1 MICKYPDRICIY
13 KASKIC
19 ENGNVDACGFDDDRC
34 VFDDSELYNK
44 YLKTTSSVEKTC
56 SHPEKYCYFRKENGT
71 CGNKFFNCQNDY
83 MTNTFTHVNNILCKH
98 QMYTCIYRQYG
109 YCTYRNGKEC
119 IHNIYPANSNS
130 VNYTI
135 DSIDDEVKKKYAN
148 TVVSVND
155 DIKYRISDLINKL
168 EKSKKSLSNPSNIK
182 LVDEIINDIKNKFPE
197 LYPPDVMTKDK
208 AIDIIRN
215 KEKYSEREIQDAK
228 KFILDEIVNGADLV
242 KPKID
247 IDEN

>member
-1 MICKYPDRICIY
+1 MICKYPNNACRY
-13 KASKIC
+13 KVLKKY
-19 ENGNVDACGFDDDRC
+19 ENGKTVDTCRFNDNRC
-34 VFDDSELYNK
+34 VFDDSELYNE
-44 YLKTTSSVEKTC
+44 YSNNTSAEKTC

-83 MTNTFTHVNNILCKH
+83 MTNTFTHANNILCNH

-148 TVVSVND
+148 TVVTVND
-155 DIKYRISDLINKL
+155 DIKYRIYRLINKL
-168 EKSKKSLSNPSNIK
+168 EKSKKSLLNPSNIK
-182 LVDEIINDIKNKFPE
+182 LVDEIIKDIKNEFPE
-197 LYPPDVMTKDK
+197 IYPEVMTKDK
-208 AIDIIRN
+208 ALDIIRH
-215 KEKYSEREIQDAK
+215 KEKYSAREIWDAK
-228 KFILDEIVNGADLV
+228 KFVLDEIIDGADLV
-242 KPKID
+242 KPKND
-247 IDEN
+247 ISED